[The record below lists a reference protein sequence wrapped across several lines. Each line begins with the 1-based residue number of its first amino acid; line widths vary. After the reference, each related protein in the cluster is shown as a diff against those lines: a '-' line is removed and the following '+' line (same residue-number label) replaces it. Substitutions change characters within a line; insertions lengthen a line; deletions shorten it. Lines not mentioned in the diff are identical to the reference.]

1 MRQNAPRRFGGRST
15 SETRDT
21 DRELRINRF
30 LAEAGVGSRRKA
42 EELVLEGVVKVNG
55 TVITDLATK
64 VIPSRDEVR
73 VRNVVVNVSP
83 RLVYIL
89 LNKPKDCITTTDDE
103 RGRTTVMDLV
113 QYPERLFPIGRLD
126 RNTTGALVLTN
137 DGDLA
142 HALMHPSFLIRK
154 VYGAVLDRGIDPRHL
169 GMLRAGIDL
178 EDGRTAPCEAH
189 AADPP
194 RNTHIALAIH
204 EGRNRQV
211 HRMFE
216 SLGYVVKKL
225 DRYEYAGL
233 TVDGLRRGGW
243 RFLEEHEVKALKK
256 LVKKSTSPRS

>member
-1 MRQNAPRRFGGRST
+1 MRQQAPKRYGGRAT
-15 SETRDT
+15 SEVRDT

-30 LAEAGVGSRRKA
+30 LAEAGVESRRKA
-42 EELVLEGVVKVNG
+42 EELIAEGVVKVNG
-55 TVITDLATK
+55 VVVTNLATK
-64 VIPSRDEVR
+64 VVPSRDEVR
-73 VRNVVVNVSP
+73 VRNVVVTISP

-113 QYPERLFPIGRLD
+113 QFPARLFPVGRLD
-126 RNTTGALVLTN
+126 RNTTGALLLTN

-142 HALMHPSFLIRK
+142 HALMHPSFLARK
-154 VYGAVLDRGIDPRHL
+154 IYGAVLDRGIDPRHL
-169 GMLRAGIDL
+169 GMLRAGIEL
-178 EDGRTAPCEAH
+178 EDGRTAPCEAY

-194 RNTHIALAIH
+194 QNTHIAIAIH

-225 DRYEYAGL
+225 DRVEYAGL
-233 TVDGLRRGGW
+233 TTDGLRRGGW
-243 RFLEEHEVKALKK
+243 RFLEEDEVRAIRKLIKK
-256 LVKKSTSPRS
+256 NTTPSR